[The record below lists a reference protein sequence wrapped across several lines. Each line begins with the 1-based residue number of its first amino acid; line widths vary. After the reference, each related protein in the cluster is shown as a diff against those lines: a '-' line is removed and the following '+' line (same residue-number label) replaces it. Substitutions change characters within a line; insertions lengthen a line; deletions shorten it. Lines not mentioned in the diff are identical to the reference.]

1 MKLSEEF
8 RIPQH
13 PTSLWTFFE
22 QPEQVARCLPGVES
36 ISVIDDDNF
45 QVRAT
50 QSIGPMNATF
60 DAKVTVLE
68 RIPNEL
74 IRFRATGRSVRG
86 AVGNIRAENA
96 VHLRADGDG
105 TAVVVHGEVI
115 LAGALGSVG
124 QKVVAK
130 QAGKVTA
137 QFASNL
143 ERALTG
149 ELPAV
154 SATTQAVPA
163 PRRAPSAEQP
173 APAESMTPAASGDRW
188 GKIAA
193 ALSAVSAVL
202 SLIAILRQPRRG

>member
-8 RIPQH
+8 RVPQH
-13 PTSLWTFFE
+13 PASLWTFFE
-22 QPEQVARCLPGVES
+22 QPEQVARCMPGVES
-36 ISVIDDDNF
+36 IAVIDEDTF

-60 DAKVTVLE
+60 DAKVTILE
-68 RIPNEL
+68 RIPNEM

-96 VHLRADGDG
+96 VHLRPDGDG
-105 TAVVVHGEVI
+105 TAVVVQGEVI

-143 ERALTG
+143 ERALSGEMPATAAGSRTIPASRG
-149 ELPAV
+149 ELSPTASGIPGQPAV
-154 SATTQAVPA
+154 S
-163 PRRAPSAEQP
+163 E
-173 APAESMTPAASGDRW
+173 RW
-188 GKIAA
+188 CRISA
-193 ALSAVSAVL
+193 ALSAASAVL
-202 SLIAILRQPRRG
+202 SLIAILRQPRKA